1 MANLNQIVMATIAIS
16 MGMCQSSNA
25 DLMRSIFHKYG
36 VDSEMAQSLM
46 DEMLLAKS
54 VAEADMASEL

>member
-25 DLMRSIFHKYG
+25 ELMQSISDKYG
-36 VDSEMAQSLM
+36 IDNEVAKSLVREMS
-46 DEMLLAKS
+46 LAKS
-54 VAEADMASEL
+54 VAEADMKTEF